1 VDWSDDAIVLSVRAL
16 GETGAILEALTR
28 AHGRHLGLVR
38 GGASRKMKPVLQ
50 PGNTLHLHW
59 RARLSEHLGSFQ
71 PELARARAGHLMDGR
86 ESLAGLNAFT
96 AVTNAAMPE
105 REVHENVFAAG
116 EILLDAMLEDG
127 LDHWGPLYVRW
138 EAGLLDALG
147 FGLDLSHCAA
157 TGVTEDLAY
166 VSPRSGRAVSRA
178 GAGTYKERLFALP
191 KFLLGSQNAVTRA
204 DIAAGLRLTGYFLLD
219 RVLQPHGREMP
230 AARIRLDESA
240 GRESHKTP
248 S

>member
-1 VDWSDDAIVLSVRAL
+1 MDWSDDAIVLSVRAL

-38 GGASRKMKPVLQ
+38 GGASRRMKPVLQ

-71 PELARARAGHLMDGR
+71 PELARARAGNLMDGR

-178 GAGTYKERLFALP
+178 GAGTYKERLFPLP
-191 KFLLGSQNAVTRA
+191 KFLLGSQNAVARA
-204 DIAAGLRLTGYFLLD
+204 DVAAGLRLTGYFLLE

-230 AARIRLDESA
+230 AARIRLDELA
-240 GRESHKTP
+240 GRES